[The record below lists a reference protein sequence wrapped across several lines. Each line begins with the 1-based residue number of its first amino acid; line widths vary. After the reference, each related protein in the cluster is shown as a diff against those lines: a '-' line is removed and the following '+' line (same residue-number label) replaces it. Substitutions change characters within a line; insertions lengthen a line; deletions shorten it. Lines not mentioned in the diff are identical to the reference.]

1 MERLR
6 TTAKLVNQMNA
17 GLARAIRWLC
27 LIMVVVTLLVVVLRY
42 GFDVGAIAV
51 QESVMYMHGLVFLLG
66 IPYGIAQNTHV
77 RVDIVHAR
85 LSATWRHRIE
95 LAGHVLFLLPVAV
108 FIFVMSLPYVA
119 ASWRVLEGSP
129 EVGGMPA
136 VFLLKTL
143 VPVMAALLFLQGLS
157 EIIRIALAAGGD
169 EEPHMTS
176 SAL

>member
-1 MERLR
+1 MEALR
-6 TTAKLVNQMNA
+6 TTANLVNQMNA

-42 GFDVGAIAV
+42 VFDVGAIAL

-77 RVDIVHAR
+77 RVDIVHGR
-85 LSATWRHRIE
+85 LSESCRQRFE
-95 LAGHVLFLLPVAV
+95 LAGHVLFLLPVAG

-129 EVGGMPA
+129 EVGGIPA

-157 EIIRIALAAGGD
+157 EIMRIVLDTGGG
-169 EEPHMTS
+169 EEPQMTGN
-176 SAL
+176 AQ